1 MAGKVQQQLDADCI
15 IEMQHP
21 AKGQT
26 GEFGPCYRLHIKPK
40 RCSCKALRTLKC

>member
-21 AKGQT
+21 AECQASELGLSN
-26 GEFGPCYRLHIKPK
+26 RIRIKPK
-40 RCSCKALRTLKC
+40 RCRYQALCTHKC